1 MEGTLEDNIAWKNH
15 NYDHDQVLALA
26 EYLQFRRELP
36 MIKKHGLKALIKD
49 PSKELI
55 KKMTVLRILSLK
67 PKIIIIKDTESII
80 EDFLLVEEMRRLL
93 GPVTIIK
100 ISFNM
105 DETFDIDR
113 VIYTRNL
120 MVLDDRFKN
129 DAIKNPFSLIGDE
142 LRKANLSGMVYANKM
157 NMTLIGAKYG
167 PPN

>member
-1 MEGTLEDNIAWKNH
+1 MKVA
-15 NYDHDQVLALA
+15 ALA
-26 EYLQFRRELP
+26 DDLQFRRELP
-36 MIKKHGLKALIKD
+36 AIKKHGLKAQIKD

-80 EDFLLVEEMRRLL
+80 ENFLLVEEMRRLL

-105 DETFDIDR
+105 DEAFDIDR
-113 VIYTRNL
+113 IIYTRNL
-120 MVLDDRFKN
+120 MVLDDREKS
-129 DAIKNPFSLIGDE
+129 DAMKNPFSAIGDE

-157 NMTLIGAKYG
+157 TMTLIGAKYG
-167 PPN
+167 PPNELVE